1 MQVAFPAALQGSCTS
16 KAVGR
21 GLLQMRCAWN
31 ALQIIC
37 LWPTTDFGALQAM
50 PLNLYTARA
59 HLQEHCKGTLQA
71 SCPHFPL
78 HSVSRPARLSV
89 LCIHVK
95 EKGTHLLCTL
105 QSTSCCALCCAT
117 YYGMPL
123 PTCTGPTSLLCY
135 NAISV
140 VMLGVAMR
148 PYSSTSLTSKGGTY
162 CAAISQ
168 RLCEGCAAM
177 PSDHN
182 LHNPNEVLQPLAYQ
196 LCTSAVHSAV
206 HSAPL
211 HVARLCTLTGLCTPP
226 RSTSQ

>member
-89 LCIHVK
+89 LCMVK
-95 EKGTHLLCTL
+95 GNTCQGEGGTSSVHSAEHKLLCTL
-105 QSTSCCALCCAT
+105 
-117 YYGMPL
+117 
-123 PTCTGPTSLLCY
+123 LCY
-135 NAISV
+135 LLWYAFAHMYWAYIST
-140 VMLGVAMR
+140 LLQCHISCDAWCCYATLFKYIIDIKR
-148 PYSSTSLTSKGGTY
+148 RHLLSSY
-162 CAAISQ
+162 
-168 RLCEGCAAM
+168 
-177 PSDHN
+177 
-182 LHNPNEVLQPLAYQ
+182 
-196 LCTSAVHSAV
+196 
-206 HSAPL
+206 
-211 HVARLCTLTGLCTPP
+211 
-226 RSTSQ
+226 